1 MRRVLMI
8 ASFWPPRVVG
18 GAETYASALAARLR
32 ERDIEV
38 GVVTLGVDAPDV
50 VASVRAWPYMAD
62 GNQDPS
68 RLAWAAL
75 HARDLYNRETRTVLA
90 RALDEFA
97 PDVVHSHAIAG
108 LSALALRLPSSRGV
122 PHVHTTHDSWLL
134 CDRSTMQTG
143 SGPCPRQCWPCRT
156 ISQLR
161 TLATRRHAPDVM
173 IAVSQAVAR
182 EHGRLPWVQRRLRV
196 VPNPVEA
203 PAGTARH
210 AASRP
215 DPTFGY
221 IGRLTDVKGVDVLA
235 DAFDASGLAG
245 RCHLVVAG
253 RGPLAARVDAS
264 PKGVCNLGWIDDAG
278 KEAFFERIDCLVVP
292 SRWRDPAPLVVNEA
306 RARGIPVIGAR
317 IGGIP
322 ELVPPGSEALLF
334 APGSVSELTER
345 LQSFAADPSRFA
357 PPEHDPL
364 PGWDAHLDAILAAY
378 RDAGAP

>member
-8 ASFWPPRVVG
+8 SSFWPPRVVG
-18 GAETYASALAARLR
+18 GAETYAAALASHLR
-32 ERDIEV
+32 GRDVEV

-50 VASVRAWPYMAD
+50 VASVRAWPYVAD
-62 GNQDPS
+62 GTQSPS

-75 HARDLYNRETRTVLA
+75 HARDLYNRETRAVLA
-90 RALDEFA
+90 RALEQFR

-108 LSALALRLPSSRGV
+108 LSAVALQLPASRGV
-122 PHVHTTHDSWLL
+122 PHVHTIHDYWLL
-134 CDRSTMQTG
+134 CERSTMQ
-143 SGPCPRQCWPCRT
+143 SDAGPCARQCLPCRT

-161 TLATRRHAPDVM
+161 SATTRRHAPDVM
-173 IAVSQAVAR
+173 LAVSRAVAR

-203 PAGTARH
+203 PEGIARH
-210 AASRP
+210 EPPRGE
-215 DPTFGY
+215 PTFGY
-221 IGRLTDVKGVDVLA
+221 IGRLTDVKGVDVLV
-235 DAFDASGLAG
+235 DAFDASGLAP
-245 RCHLVVAG
+245 RCRLVVAG

-264 PKGVCNLGWIDDAG
+264 PSGVTNLGWVDDAG

-334 APGSVSELTER
+334 EPGSVAELAER
-345 LQSFAADPSRFA
+345 LRAYAADPARFR
-357 PPEHDPL
+357 PPAHDPL
-364 PGWDAHLDAILAAY
+364 PGWDAHVDALLTAY
-378 RDAGAP
+378 ADAGAR